1 MRVAGIRHVGGEVE
15 LLEVPGPRPLA
26 ADEVLLQVMAAGVG
40 NWDEIVRTGGWDVG
54 RNPPL
59 ALGVEAAGTVV
70 AVGSAV
76 TDWASGDEVMTHPLP
91 LRDQGTW
98 APTLIAPAA
107 LLARKPA
114 GVTWETAAVFA
125 VPALTAEQVLGEAL
139 RIQAGDR
146 LLVHGA
152 GGVTGGL
159 MVALGALRGAEVFAT
174 AGPHSQPRVAALGAR
189 HVIDYHDEHWPDRVL
204 AITGG
209 AGVAAAA
216 NATPGGAAAALRALA
231 DGGRLATITSDPPA
245 EERGIAVSS
254 VYVRPDGGQLRRLAP
269 LLGDGQLSISVAI
282 TYGLRDAAKAL
293 ATVVSGS
300 AGGAVAL
307 RLETPGR

>member
-1 MRVAGIRHVGGEVE
+1 MRVAGIRRIGGDVE
-15 LLEVPGPRPLA
+15 LIEAPRPRPLTE
-26 ADEVLLQVMAAGVG
+26 DEVLIQVRAVGVG

-59 ALGVEAAGTVV
+59 ALGVEAADTVA
-70 AVGSAV
+70 AVGSTV
-76 TDWASGDEVMTHPLP
+76 TDWALGDEVITHPLP

-98 APTLIAPAA
+98 APMLIAPAA

-114 GVTWETAAVFA
+114 SVAWETAAVFP

-139 RIQAGDR
+139 AVQPGER

-159 MVALGALRGAEVFAT
+159 LVALGALRGAEVFAT
-174 AGPHSQPRVAALGAR
+174 AGPRSQPRVAALGAS
-189 HVIDYHDEHWPDRVL
+189 HVIDYHDEDWPDRVL

-216 NATPGGAAAALRALA
+216 NATPGGAAVALRAVA
-231 DGGRLATITSDPPA
+231 DGGRLATITSDAPA
-245 EERGIAVSS
+245 VERGVAVSS
-254 VYVRPDGGQLRRLAP
+254 VYVRPDGNQLRSLAP
-269 LLGDGQLSISVAI
+269 LLASGHRPISVAI
-282 TYGLRDAAKAL
+282 TYELADVAEAL
-293 ATVVSGS
+293 ARVVSGR

-307 RLETPGR
+307 KL